1 MVEIA
6 DDLLCL
12 YTAEVDTEGDTYTI
26 EVPEREIE
34 QGKVDTDGTHRV
46 AILPTELSESPSST
60 ASRSSPGTRGPDH
73 DDHSDSPPV
82 DEGDVV
88 DVEIESLGDQG
99 DGIARVG
106 PGYVVI
112 VADTEV
118 GERVSVRI
126 TEAQSNVAFADV
138 VERYDRDE

>member
-6 DDLLCL
+6 DELLCL
-12 YTAEVDTEGDTYTI
+12 YTAEIENDGDTYTI
-26 EVPEREIE
+26 EVPKREIE
-34 QGKVDTDGTHRV
+34 QGQVDTDGTHRV
-46 AILPTELSESPSST
+46 AILPTEMTESRSAPEP
-60 ASRSSPGTRGPDH
+60 RSSPDTGGDDH
-73 DDHSDSPPV
+73 DSRTESPPV

-138 VERYDRDE
+138 VERYDE

>member
-1 MVEIA
+1 MVEIS

-12 YTAEVDTEGDTYTI
+12 YTAEIDTAGETYTI
-26 EVPEREIE
+26 EVPKREIE
-34 QGKVDTDGTHRV
+34 QGQIDTTGTHRV
-46 AILPTELSESPSST
+46 AILPTDRSSSRSQPDRQSPS
-60 ASRSSPGTRGPDH
+60 R
-73 DDHSDSPPV
+73 DDHSESPPV

-126 TEAQSNVAFADV
+126 TEAQPNVAFADV
-138 VERYDRDE
+138 VERYDRDA